1 MRSLKQIKVIGFP
14 FAKSQMGLGAVNTPG
29 WLMSKEWFQKLTDKP
44 QQVGVTC
51 EVVDVKQ
58 MPVQNLMSEVDGE
71 SEDKLSL
78 EQMKVAIDNCQRL

>member
-51 EVVDVKQ
+51 EVVDVK
-58 MPVQNLMSEVDGE
+58 
-71 SEDKLSL
+71 
-78 EQMKVAIDNCQRL
+78 